1 MNHSNLSKADEL
13 VMGRSNGKIKSLSM
27 TFLMFKSIYSSPT
40 LFSIA
45 LALLHILPQ
54 ASLRAETEPAP
65 HLFILSG
72 QSNMTKE
79 LGEAFQNTVEQAL
92 GKERV
97 VVTVSGSPGQPIKM
111 WDKGWKP
118 PEGMKDNNPSRNGM
132 LYKRMMDPIK
142 KVLGDRKPASVTFIW
157 MQGEADAGRS
167 WSGVYEKSFNVILD
181 KIKADLDIKNINF
194 VVGRINE
201 YYLRGPHGKQM
212 RDLLVKIGDEYPN
225 GAWINTDDLNHGVN
239 GAGDFSF
246 NDGHF
251 PDSGYVVMAQRFVKK
266 ACLLLDP
273 NIKLDPKIFKET
285 FIDSHEGFASHQGI
299 GKVVTSKNQPVSK
312 TTSEPSF
319 SILTDGQYGPADH
332 TDKAWIGFAPSE
344 KTIELNID
352 LGKPMVIDQL
362 GVNMLISSKAKAE
375 FPNTLA
381 YYTSEDGKE
390 FKVNSKRYKAI
401 KFQNRNV
408 LKIMR
413 KKGIAPQSIPLLVG
427 QKSAK
432 ARYLKIEIETGDQWV
447 WIDEIVVNPQN

>member
-1 MNHSNLSKADEL
+1 MITVGKSIRPVLCVLLTLSLYA
-13 VMGRSNGKIKSLSM
+13 SAQSSLSGG
-27 TFLMFKSIYSSPT
+27 
-40 LFSIA
+40 A
-45 LALLHILPQ
+45 
-54 ASLRAETEPAP
+54 EPAP

-72 QSNMTKE
+72 QSNMTTE
-79 LGEAFQNTVEQAL
+79 LGESFKKTVEQVF
-92 GKERV
+92 GKDRV
-97 VVTVSGSPGQPIKM
+97 VVVCKGSPGQPIKM

-118 PEGMKDNNPSRNGM
+118 PEGMKDNNPKRNGM
-132 LYKRMMDPIK
+132 LYKRMMDPTK
-142 KVLGDRKPASVTFIW
+142 KALGDRKPASVTFIW

-167 WSGVYEKSFNVILD
+167 WSRVYEKSFNVIMD
-181 KIKADLDIKNINF
+181 GIKADLDIKNINF

-251 PDSGYVVMAQRFVKK
+251 PDSGYVVMAQRFAKK

-273 NIKLDPKIFKET
+273 NMTLDPTIFKET
-285 FIDSHEGFASHQGI
+285 FIDSHEDVASHQGI

-312 TTSEPSF
+312 TMSEPSV
-319 SILTDGQYGPADH
+319 SILTDGKYGSADH
-332 TDKAWIGFAPSE
+332 TDNAWIGFAPSE
-344 KTIELNID
+344 KLIELTID

-362 GVNMLISSKAKAE
+362 GINMLLSSKAKAE
-375 FPNTLA
+375 FPNRIA

-390 FKVNSKRYKAI
+390 FVVNSKRYKAI

-408 LKIMR
+408 LKAMR
-413 KKGIAPQSIPLLVG
+413 KKGIKPQSILLLAN

-432 ARYLKIEIETGDQWV
+432 ARNLKIEIETGDQWV
-447 WIDEIVVNPQN
+447 WIDEIVVNPQD